1 MKLPIYLDH
10 QATTP
15 VDAEV
20 LKAMI
25 PYFTEKFGNAS
36 SRHHEYGWVANS
48 AVENSR
54 EKIATLIGAQPREIV
69 FTSGATESN
78 NLAIIG
84 GARSYRDRGRHI
96 ICTSVEHASVLSA
109 VDSLKMEGFD
119 VTILPVDREGL
130 LSLETL
136 KSAIR
141 PDTILV
147 SVIHANNEVGSI
159 NSIQALAE
167 FCKSRNILFHTDASQ
182 SVGKIPFSVSDLSVD
197 LVSLSSHKVYG
208 PKGVGALYV
217 RSRKPK
223 IYLEPILHGG
233 GHEQGLRAGTLNVPG
248 IVGFATAL
256 ELACQQMKAES
267 MRQTELRDRLYQ
279 GLSARV
285 SGIKL
290 NGSAAQRLPGNLNLY
305 IPGVIGNALMMS
317 NPEIAFSSS
326 SACSEADGKPSH
338 VLREMG
344 LTDEQAASSV
354 RFGIGRMTTTE
365 EIDYVIEKLSK
376 TAIELRRLVFESES
390 NEQKEMGL

>member
-15 VDAEV
+15 VDSEV
-20 LKAMI
+20 LKEML

-36 SRHHEYGWVANS
+36 SRHHEFGWTADS
-48 AVENSR
+48 AVENARSM
-54 EKIATLIGAQPREIV
+54 IAALIGAQPKEIV

-109 VDSLKMEGFD
+109 VESLKMEGFD
-119 VTILPVDREGL
+119 VTILPVDRDGL
-130 LSLETL
+130 ITLETL
-136 KSAIR
+136 KNAIR

-159 NSIQALAE
+159 NQIQELAAYT
-167 FCKSRNILFHTDASQ
+167 KSKNILFHTDASQ
-182 SVGKIPFSVSDLSVD
+182 SVGKIPFSVIDLGVD
-197 LVSLSSHKVYG
+197 LASLSSHKIYG

-217 RSRKPK
+217 RSKRPK
-223 IYLEPILHGG
+223 IYLDPILHGG

-248 IVGFATAL
+248 IVGFGKAL
-256 ELACQQMKAES
+256 EIACSHLAIES
-267 MRQTELRDRLYQ
+267 ARITSLRERLYQ
-279 GLSARV
+279 GLSRSI
-285 SGIKL
+285 SGVKL
-290 NGSAAQRLPGNLNLY
+290 NGCSTQRIPGNLNIY
-305 IPGVIGNALMMS
+305 IPGALGNALMMA

-344 LTDEQAASSV
+344 LTDEQAASCI
-354 RFGIGRMTTTE
+354 RFGVGRTTTTE
-365 EIDYVIEKLSK
+365 EIDYVIEKISK
-376 TAIELRRLVFESES
+376 TALELRQLIFQSEV
-390 NEQKEMGL
+390 NEQEEIRP